1 MDFGL
6 SLLNKLVRLKQ
17 MRFDKS
23 KIQNPKSK
31 IQMRYIPNSPE
42 ERDEMLKVVGL
53 GTADELF
60 RSIPADVQLNR
71 QLKITEP
78 LAEPEVIGAMENF
91 ASKNAA
97 ARKTSFLGAGVYSHY
112 SPTVVDHL
120 IQRSEFF
127 TSYTPYQ
134 PEVSQ
139 GTLQYIFEFQ
149 TLICQL
155 TGMEVANASM
165 YDGSTAMAEAFLMA
179 QRVTRRDKVVIAQ
192 TVHPEYLEVA
202 KTYTQHGDLTIETVH
217 FDQKQGRILTD
228 ELSKLDDKTAA
239 LVVQSPNFFGC
250 IEDLQALADKAH
262 HVGALFI
269 VVVTEAISFGLL
281 KSPGECGADIV
292 VGEGQSFGIPMSFGG
307 PHLGLFATREKYVR
321 NMPGRLA
328 GIAYDKN
335 GNRGFVLT
343 LATREQHI
351 RREKATS
358 NICTNQGL
366 IALAATVYMETM
378 GKKGLQEVAMQ
389 NAQKAAYAA
398 KRISELENF
407 SLPFSAP
414 RFNEFVVRAPKNASE
429 MLEDLHAS
437 KDVIG
442 GLALSRYYSENPND
456 FLVCVTETNTK
467 AQIDNLVE
475 SLQSVV

>member
-1 MDFGL
+1 
-6 SLLNKLVRLKQ
+6 
-17 MRFDKS
+17 
-23 KIQNPKSK
+23 
-31 IQMRYIPNSPE
+31 MRYIPNSPE
-42 ERDEMLKVVGL
+42 ERDEMLKIVGL
-53 GTADELF
+53 NSADELF
-60 RSIPADVQLNR
+60 RSIPKDVQLNR
-71 QLKITEP
+71 ALKITEP
-78 LAEPEVIGAMENF
+78 LAESEVIGAMENL
-91 ASKNAA
+91 AAKNPATN
-97 ARKTSFLGAGVYSHY
+97 KPSFLGAGVYSHF
-112 SPTVVDHL
+112 SPTIVDHL

-149 TLICQL
+149 TLVCQL
-155 TGMEVANASM
+155 TGMDVANASM

-179 QRVTRRDKVVIAQ
+179 QRVTRKDKVVIAQ

-202 KTYTQHGDLTIETVH
+202 KTYTQHGDLTIETVR
-217 FDQKQGRILTD
+217 FDQETGRVLND
-228 ELSKLDDKTAA
+228 ELNKIDEKTAA
-239 LVVQSPNFFGC
+239 FVVQSPNFFGC
-250 IEDLQALADKAH
+250 VEDVKMLAEKAH
-262 HVGALFI
+262 AVGALLI

-281 KSPGECGADIV
+281 KSPGECDADIV
-292 VGEGQSFGIPMSFGG
+292 VAEGQSFGIPMSFGG
-307 PHLGLFATREKYVR
+307 PHLGLFACKEKYVR

-366 IALAATVYMETM
+366 IALAATIYMEAM
-378 GKKGLQEVAMQ
+378 GKKGLQEVAVQ
-389 NAQKAAYAA
+389 NVQKAAYAA
-398 KRISELENF
+398 KEISKISGF

-414 RFNEFVVRAPKNASE
+414 RFNEFTVRAPKNANE
-429 MLEDLHAS
+429 ILEKLRVE
-437 KDVIG
+437 KNIIG
-442 GLALSRYYSENPND
+442 GLPLSWHYSDFPND
-456 FLVCVTETNTK
+456 FLVCATETNTK

-475 SLQSVV
+475 GLKLVS

>member
-1 MDFGL
+1 
-6 SLLNKLVRLKQ
+6 
-17 MRFDKS
+17 
-23 KIQNPKSK
+23 
-31 IQMRYIPNSPE
+31 MRYIPNSPE
-42 ERDEMLKVVGL
+42 ERQEMLEAVGL
-53 GTADELF
+53 GSAEELF
-60 RSIPADVQLNR
+60 RSIPNDVQLNR
-71 QLKITEP
+71 ALKVTDP
-78 LAEPEVIGAMENF
+78 LAESEVIAAMEGF
-91 ASKNAA
+91 AAKNTAA
-97 ARKTSFLGAGVYSHY
+97 TKPSFLGAGVYSHF

-134 PEVSQ
+134 PEISQ

-165 YDGSTAMAEAFLMA
+165 YDGSTAMAEAYLMA
-179 QRVTRRDKVVIAQ
+179 QRVTRRDKIVVADS
-192 TVHPEYLEVA
+192 VHPEYREVA
-202 KTYTQHGDLTIETVH
+202 RSYTQHGAAEIVTVGFDTATGRVSDLSV
-217 FDQKQGRILTD
+217 
-228 ELSKLDDKTAA
+228 LDDKTAA

-250 IEDLQALADKAH
+250 IENLERLASAAH
-262 HVGALFI
+262 AVGALLI

-307 PHLGLFATREKYVR
+307 PHLGLFATQEKFVR
-321 NMPGRLA
+321 QMPGRLC
-328 GIAYDKN
+328 GVAYDKN

-343 LATREQHI
+343 LSTREQHI

-366 IALAATVYMETM
+366 IALAATIYMETM

-398 KRISELENF
+398 KRIATINGFEIA
-407 SLPFSAP
+407 FSAP
-414 RFNEFVVRAPKNASE
+414 TFNEFVVRSAKPAE
-429 MLEDLHAS
+429 EVLS
-437 KDVIG
+437 KVRTENGIIG
-442 GLALSRYYSENPND
+442 GLALSRYYADRPNE
-456 FLVCVTETNTK
+456 FLVCVTEIMK
-467 AQIDNLVE
+467 KEQIDTFVE
-475 SLQSVV
+475 GLASAV